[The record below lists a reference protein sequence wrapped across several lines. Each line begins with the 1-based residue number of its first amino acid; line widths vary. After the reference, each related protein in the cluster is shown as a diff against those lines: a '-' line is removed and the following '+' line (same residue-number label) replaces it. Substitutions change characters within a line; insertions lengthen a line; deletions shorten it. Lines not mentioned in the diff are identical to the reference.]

1 MGVVVGG
8 VFGDVKNGVGNV
20 VFSSWKGRNTIR
32 KKALSVANPRTTPQ
46 VNQRTKFKS
55 SSAFFSAILGLWV
68 KPLWDRFSGNVTGYN
83 AIMSVNTDKF
93 SNSGVPDYSQLVMSR
108 GKMLPVEDLDA
119 VADVS
124 ASTVTVTGIAPSDS
138 AWGSPNETVFVA
150 VFRMDGDELIGV
162 GTEVV
167 NAGQSFEILF
177 GDVALTLGE
186 NLSIFASIKRADGT
200 QVSNSKQAFITAVA

>member
-68 KPLWDRFSGNVTGYN
+68 KPLWDRFSGDVTGYN

-124 ASTVTVTGIAPSDS
+124 TSTVTVTGIAPSDS

-177 GDVALTLGE
+177 SDVALSLGE

-200 QVSNSKQAFITAVA
+200 QVSNSKQAFVTAIA